1 MMTLTTIETVAS
13 APSTTFRIPPQ
24 EDAVDKVMMNERMP
38 RPPVFKDKYEEREY
52 LKGRLAAAFRI
63 FGKLGF
69 DEGVAGHITLRDP
82 VDPSTFWV
90 NPFGIAFSMM
100 KRSDLILVDH
110 DGQVIDGGSY
120 RLLNVAAYSIH
131 SAVHAARP
139 DVICA
144 AHSHSIHGR
153 SFCALGRPLDII
165 SQDACVFYKDH
176 VVYQQFNGLV
186 LTKEEGEQIA
196 SSMGEKKAVLLQN
209 HGILTVGKTIE
220 EAVYWFSSLERCCQV
235 QLLADAAAAG
245 HGGETVKISD
255 EDAAFTHDIV
265 GTPIAGWF
273 SAKPLFDLIHKETNG
288 EYLE

>member
-1 MMTLTTIETVAS
+1 MMTSTTIETAAS
-13 APSTTFRIPPQ
+13 APMTTFRISLQ
-24 EDAVDKVMMNERMP
+24 EDAVGKVIMNERIP
-38 RPPVFKDKYEEREY
+38 QPPVFKDKYEEREY

-82 VDPSTFWV
+82 VNPSTFWV

-120 RLLNVAAYSIH
+120 RLLNVAAYRIH

-139 DVICA
+139 DVNCA

-165 SQDACVFYKDH
+165 SQDACVFYKVSVKLSFLLWQEMLLIITNFLGSRRLSTIQRPRPHKRRRRADREL
-176 VVYQQFNGLV
+176 YWG
-186 LTKEEGEQIA
+186 EEGSTA
-196 SSMGEKKAVLLQN
+196 
-209 HGILTVGKTIE
+209 
-220 EAVYWFSSLERCCQV
+220 
-235 QLLADAAAAG
+235 
-245 HGGETVKISD
+245 
-255 EDAAFTHDIV
+255 
-265 GTPIAGWF
+265 
-273 SAKPLFDLIHKETNG
+273 AKPRPPDSWKDN
-288 EYLE
+288 